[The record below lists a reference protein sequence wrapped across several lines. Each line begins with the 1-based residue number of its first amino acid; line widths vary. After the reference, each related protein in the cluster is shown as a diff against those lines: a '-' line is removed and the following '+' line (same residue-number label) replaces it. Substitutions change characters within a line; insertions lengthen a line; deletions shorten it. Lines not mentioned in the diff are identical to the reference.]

1 MIYITGNTHG
11 DINRFETEQTKKF
24 TSEDYLIICGDFG
37 FIWNGGK
44 KEEKQLE
51 RLSQKPYTI
60 LFVDGTHENFD
71 LLNAYPTKRWNQ
83 GTVHEIRPNILHLM
97 RGEIFEIDG
106 HSIFAFGGG
115 ETEEKEV
122 YMETGRWWPEEMPT
136 RQEMIVGAK
145 HLFNHQL
152 TVDYIITHEPC
163 PNHVVSGMRQDI
175 HRSALH
181 AFFAEKN
188 DRKEPDMMKILHTS
202 DWHLGKMIYGR
213 SLLQDQ
219 AHFLK
224 EVFLPTVQKEQPDCV
239 ILAGDIFDRQ
249 IAPVEAIRMFD
260 KVLTEMSRLQ
270 IPFAVIS
277 GNHDGADRIAVG
289 ASMLRSSGIYI
300 ATKLEDVFSPVV
312 LTKGSETL
320 HLYLLPYIEPAD
332 VRQYFQDE
340 SIQGFPMAYQAVLS
354 AIQDNMDQNAI
365 NILVGH
371 CFAAGSQ
378 TCDSESAVYVGGSGE
393 VPPSLFQSFD
403 YTALGH
409 LHGPQRVGEY
419 GRYCGSPLKYS
430 FDEEHHKKSLTLLDI
445 TKQSNT
451 ITLLPIPTLRDMRTV
466 TGTLEELITLG
477 KTTPSE
483 DYLAVELTND
493 TPVYMPLE
501 QLRPYFP
508 NVLSVHCNWLHTELS
523 GEQKMLRQTIQNRT
537 INEMTVFSQ
546 FLQQICGTEPTKED
560 EALFQTL
567 FTELKEEQANS

>member
-1 MIYITGNTHG
+1 
-11 DINRFETEQTKKF
+11 
-24 TSEDYLIICGDFG
+24 
-37 FIWNGGK
+37 
-44 KEEKQLE
+44 
-51 RLSQKPYTI
+51 
-60 LFVDGTHENFD
+60 
-71 LLNAYPTKRWNQ
+71 
-83 GTVHEIRPNILHLM
+83 
-97 RGEIFEIDG
+97 
-106 HSIFAFGGG
+106 
-115 ETEEKEV
+115 
-122 YMETGRWWPEEMPT
+122 
-136 RQEMIVGAK
+136 
-145 HLFNHQL
+145 
-152 TVDYIITHEPC
+152 
-163 PNHVVSGMRQDI
+163 
-175 HRSALH
+175 
-181 AFFAEKN
+181 
-188 DRKEPDMMKILHTS
+188 MMKILHTS

-371 CFAAGSQ
+371 CFAARSQ

-537 INEMTVFSQ
+537 INEMTIFSQ